1 MGIESS
7 MVTGE
12 LEPRRRGADEES
24 HAAGEF

>member
-7 MVTGE
+7 MVTEESG
-12 LEPRRRGADEES
+12 PRRRGADEES